1 MDFENDYKTY
11 FVFGG
16 ICFLCAILVIL
27 GGVDFVGI
35 WMDAMYPLFLLFSIA
50 CFSIAW
56 VRYSKKDKK
65 T

>member
-1 MDFENDYKTY
+1 MDLEDEYKSY
-11 FVFGG
+11 LFFGTM
-16 ICFLCAILVIL
+16 CLLCSIVVTL
-27 GGVDFVGI
+27 GGVDRVGI

-56 VRYSKKDKK
+56 IRYNKKDKK